1 MSIVSR
7 RIDTQMPIGKKLRV
21 PKAVEYRT
29 GGDDPVFIQPFQT
42 PTFNLSKKI
51 RKPIPAPPSAPSTN
65 APLMTLQ
72 EGSDLKRGI
81 YEAQSIGIPLKV
93 PVYRATGVIDPME
106 EATEIDTNFQ
116 MPIDFNR
123 GIRPGV
129 RGITFSKVSEP
140 SAPMFREGRPAPTIT
155 GPTAFRD
162 KFAEG
167 LAEMLQTRL

>member
-21 PKAVEYRT
+21 PKAVEYTT
-29 GGDDPVFIQPFQT
+29 GGDDPVFMQPFQT

-72 EGSDLKRGI
+72 EGSDLKRGLFTP
-81 YEAQSIGIPLKV
+81 QSIGIPLKV
-93 PVYRATGVIDPME
+93 PVFRPTSME
-106 EATEIDTNFQ
+106 VVDDRDEINTDFQVPTNF
-116 MPIDFNR
+116 NA

-140 SAPMFREGRPAPTIT
+140 SAPMFRMTAPGTT
-155 GPTAFRD
+155 TTMPVAFRD
-162 KFAEG
+162 TFAEG
-167 LAEMLQTRL
+167 LAEMLQTRP